1 MTPAVCSDLGGS
13 SFLMGAIT
21 GMVTA
26 WVIVIYLAIVKRED
40 NK

>member
-26 WVIVIYLAIVKRED
+26 WIIVIYLAIVKKED
-40 NK
+40 NQ